1 MKKFIR
7 FVIVGATGFLVDAG
21 TLWLL
26 LSFSPL
32 GPLSARVI
40 AIALAM
46 TATWLLNRTFTF
58 GASKRSVV
66 VEGFRYGVIAVVTSL
81 VNYGIYAGLL
91 IMAPLL
97 SPYAALVFASIAAM
111 LFSFFGYSRFV
122 FRR

>member
-26 LSFSPL
+26 LTFSPL

-66 VEGFRYGVIAVVTSL
+66 VEGFRYGVIAVITAFMPGS
-81 VNYGIYAGLL
+81 
-91 IMAPLL
+91 
-97 SPYAALVFASIAAM
+97 
-111 LFSFFGYSRFV
+111 
-122 FRR
+122 

>member
-26 LSFSPL
+26 LTFSPL

-46 TATWLLNRTFTF
+46 TATWLLNRSFTF
-58 GASKRSVV
+58 GASKRSMV
-66 VEGFRYGVIAVVTSL
+66 VEGFRYGVIAVITSL

>member
-7 FVIVGATGFLVDAG
+7 FAIVGATGFVVDAG

-26 LSFSPL
+26 LSFTPL

-46 TATWLLNRTFTF
+46 TATWLLNRSFTF

-66 VEGFRYGVIAVVTSL
+66 VEGFRYGVIAVITSL

>member
-46 TATWLLNRTFTF
+46 TATWLLNRSFTF
-58 GASKRSVV
+58 GASKRSMV
-66 VEGFRYGVIAVVTSL
+66 VEGFRYGVIAVITSL

>member
-26 LSFSPL
+26 LTFSPL

-66 VEGFRYGVIAVVTSL
+66 VEGFRYGVIAVITSL

>member
-7 FVIVGATGFLVDAG
+7 FVIVGSTGFLVDAG

-32 GPLSARVI
+32 GPLSARVV

-46 TATWLLNRTFTF
+46 TATWLLNRSFTF
-58 GASKRSVV
+58 GASKRSMV
-66 VEGFRYGVIAVVTSL
+66 VEGFRYGVIAVITSL

>member
-26 LSFSPL
+26 LTFSPL

-46 TATWLLNRTFTF
+46 TATWLLNRSFTF

-66 VEGFRYGVIAVVTSL
+66 VEGFRYGVIAVITSL

>member
-66 VEGFRYGVIAVVTSL
+66 VEGFRYGVIAVITSL

>member
-1 MKKFIR
+1 MKKFLR
-7 FVIVGATGFLVDAG
+7 FVVVGATGFLVDAG
-21 TLWLL
+21 VLWLL
-26 LSFSPL
+26 LTYTPL
-32 GPLSARVI
+32 GPLPARAI

-46 TATWLLNRTFTF
+46 TATWLLNRHFTF
-58 GASKRSVV
+58 GASRRSIV
-66 VEGFRYGVIAVVTSL
+66 VEGFRYGFIGLITSL

-111 LFSFFGYSRFV
+111 LFSFFGYSRYV